1 MYFNQYISYH
11 YNATGEKIQGGALKN
26 IPVGYFSERATLPR
40 GKNCKRSEYHFLL
53 KTKTVCPPPII
64 ETAFPILTMY
74 YSFSPPNKNCPFREV
89 FLFLTVSLHF
99 SEKNP

>member
-1 MYFNQYISYH
+1 MEYLWSIFFLGQDRQNTISYL

-26 IPVGYFSERATLPR
+26 IPVGCFSERASLPR

-74 YSFSPPNKNCPFREV
+74 YSFSSPRRV
-89 FLFLTVSLHF
+89 M
-99 SEKNP
+99 